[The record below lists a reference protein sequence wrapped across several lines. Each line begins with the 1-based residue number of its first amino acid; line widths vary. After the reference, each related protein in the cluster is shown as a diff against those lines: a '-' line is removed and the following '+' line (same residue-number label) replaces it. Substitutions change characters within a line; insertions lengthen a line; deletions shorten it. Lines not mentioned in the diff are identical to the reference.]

1 MKDSLAEW
9 HFIATAATR
18 ETHLP
23 MAELAQV
30 LGADERI
37 ESFQLAH
44 RRN

>member
-1 MKDSLAEW
+1 MNDSLAEW

-18 ETHLP
+18 EKHLP
-23 MAELAQV
+23 MAEIARV